1 MGRAVTIANLD
12 GPVVCERCLLADSPL
27 RRMRG
32 LLGRKKLDAGQ
43 GLLIRPAPAIHT
55 WFMRFAIDA
64 VFLDRELSVLSVRR
78 DLRPWRMA
86 GQRGARAV
94 LELPAGEAE
103 RRGIEPGDRLE
114 VSLDGL

>member
-12 GPVVCERCLLADSPL
+12 GPVVCERCVLADSPI

-86 GQRGARAV
+86 AQRGARSV

>member
-1 MGRAVTIANLD
+1 M
-12 GPVVCERCLLADSPL
+12 
-27 RRMRG
+27 
-32 LLGRKKLDAGQ
+32 
-43 GLLIRPAPAIHT
+43 LIRPAPAIHT

-64 VFLDRELSVLSVRR
+64 VFLDRELSVLSVGASCARGGW
-78 DLRPWRMA
+78 PA
-86 GQRGARAV
+86 SGARAAV

>member
-12 GPVVCERCLLADSPL
+12 GPVVCERCALADSPI

-32 LLGRKKLDAGQ
+32 LLGRKTLDAGQ

-55 WFMRFAIDA
+55 WFMRFTIDA
-64 VFLDRELSVLSVRR
+64 VFLDRELNVLSVRPG
-78 DLRPWRMA
+78 LRPWRMA
-86 GQRGARAV
+86 SQRGARAV

-114 VSLDGL
+114 VSFGGL

>member
-12 GPVVCERCLLADSPL
+12 GPVVCERCVLADSPL

-32 LLGRKKLDAGQ
+32 LLGRKTLDAGH
-43 GLLIRPAPAIHT
+43 GILIRPAPAIHT